1 MPKNLGLKIQNPFQ
15 AQSLGDVTSNQVG
28 WKHGAL
34 IQRLESQRKAQLLDL
49 DLHRLLAQDE

>member
-1 MPKNLGLKIQNPFQ
+1 M
-15 AQSLGDVTSNQVG
+15 G

-49 DLHRLLAQDE
+49 DKHGLLAQDVGLSGNLKYLKHFET